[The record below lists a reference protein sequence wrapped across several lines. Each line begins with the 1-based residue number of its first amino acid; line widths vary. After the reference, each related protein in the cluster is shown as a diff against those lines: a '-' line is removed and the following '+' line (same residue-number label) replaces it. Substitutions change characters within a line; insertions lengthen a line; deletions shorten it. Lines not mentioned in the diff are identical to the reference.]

1 MVLSDI
7 SIRNPVF
14 AWMLMAGLI
23 LFGFICFTRMG
34 LSQMPD
40 VDFPVVNVSITLPN
54 AAPEVVESDV
64 ADPVESAVLGVEGVQ
79 DVQTTCT
86 QGQASISV
94 FLDLSRNVDSA
105 VQDVQTLVFQAEKQL
120 PTNVFPPVIKKFN
133 PNSSPIIWF
142 AVTADSPHTIRD
154 LMLYTRDHIQ
164 DKFTSLE
171 GVSTVN
177 LGGFMNREIN
187 VWVDNHKLNARQLT
201 SLDILN
207 TIQHQHQET
216 PAGYLET
223 PDVQY
228 DIRMMGEAY
237 TVPDFAN
244 LPILARGGTPN
255 YALTR
260 LRDVASIEDGIV
272 TPMTRISRFNGTT
285 CVGLGVVMQDGY
297 NAVDVGDAAKK
308 RMTEVVKQLP
318 QGYHMAVNFDTTTF
332 VRDNV
337 HELELTIML
346 AAILTSLVCFVFL
359 GSWSSTLNVFLAIP
373 TSLFGTFIITYFFGF
388 TLNTF
393 TLMALSLSIG
403 VVVDDAIMVLENI
416 VRHQEKGEDMVEAA
430 LTGAREITF
439 AAMATSI
446 AIVAIFLPIA
456 FMTGIIG
463 KFFFQFGITISGAV
477 LISLLE
483 AITLT
488 PMRCAEFVHKA
499 DEHSPFN
506 HFVNTKFNGLIQWY
520 EKILNWSL
528 YWKTNL
534 LFSDFKAGKSS
545 TTSDFFSRIS
555 FIYRRAFS
563 KIFFIDSKTLIS
575 EVGIEL
581 KESKYSAAPFF
592 YFILGII
599 SLFLLHLWNSSI
611 GHIIFIG
618 DAIFFLIVI
627 LAYLWEKR
635 HFIYSH
641 LFYDRKWIVL
651 LFAIFVFLSSIGTFP
666 LIKKEFVPSTDMG
679 VFIINLKFPVQYSLD
694 HTDGL
699 VKQCE
704 DALKTRG
711 EVKNL
716 YVAVGGFGGS
726 SPNSGVIFITMKNP
740 GDRPVVRPSEKAKP
754 NGPWAWLTAIYEHIV
769 PQRLTQ
775 AEFASF
781 CRTTLSK
788 ISPDLRV
795 SIQDLSMRGWSTGK
809 GYAAE
814 LLVTG
819 PDWDVLTDAVQ
830 KIREKM
836 KTDAKLA
843 DTDDNFLDG
852 QPEIRVIP
860 DRVKAALM
868 GVNMDDL
875 GNVIAATIGGYQF
888 QGIYFHEGGH
898 DNPIAVRVPVDERK
912 GPDAIKSIYV
922 RNNRG
927 EVLPISSVASLK
939 VVPAL
944 QQITRDNRQRAVF
957 FYANPAPGVSQQECL
972 TEALSICKS
981 VLPDGYSVQL
991 TGSSQANANSFQQLG
1006 LVMLLGIAVA
1016 YMVLGSQF
1024 NSFIHPVTILLA
1036 LPFSVTGAL
1045 FSLLATGQALSIY
1058 SAIGIILLMGLVKK
1072 NSIMLV
1078 DFTNQRRAEGMDVHD
1093 ALLNACPMRLRAILM
1108 TSFATIAGAIP
1119 AALALGPGAELRQ
1132 PMSIAIIGGILF
1144 STVLTLVVVPCAY
1157 SLMSTLEVHKA
1168 HHVTGYEQYKK
1179 AAKTKSSKKSKTRK

>member
-86 QGQASISV
+86 QGQASTSV

-120 PTNVFPPVIKKFN
+120 PTNIFPPIIKKFN

-177 LGGFMNREIN
+177 LGGFMNREVN
-187 VWVDNHKLNARQLT
+187 VWVDNRKLNARQLT
-201 SLDILN
+201 ALDILN

-216 PAGYLET
+216 PAGYMET

-244 LPILARGGTPN
+244 LPILARGGSPN
-255 YALTR
+255 YTLTR
-260 LRDVASIEDGIV
+260 LRDVSSIEDGIV
-272 TPMTRISRFNGTT
+272 TPLTRLSRFNGTT
-285 CVGLGVVMQDGY
+285 CVGLGIVMQDGY

-308 RMTEVVKQLP
+308 RMAEVSKQLP
-318 QGYHMAVNFDTTTF
+318 QGYHIYVNFDTTTF
-332 VRDNV
+332 IRDNV

-346 AAILTSLVCFVFL
+346 AAILTSLVCYVFL
-359 GSWSSTLNVFLAIP
+359 GSWSSTMNVFLAIP
-373 TSLFGTFIITYFFGF
+373 TSLFGTFIVTYFFNF

-506 HFVNTKFNGLIQWY
+506 HYVNTRFNRLIEWY
-520 EKILNWSL
+520 KDVLNWAL
-528 YWKTNL
+528 QHRWK
-534 LFSDFKAGKSS
+534 
-545 TTSDFFSRIS
+545 I
-555 FIYRRAFS
+555 
-563 KIFFIDSKTLIS
+563 
-575 EVGIEL
+575 V
-581 KESKYSAAPFF
+581 
-592 YFILGII
+592 II
-599 SLFLLHLWNSSI
+599 SLSVFALS
-611 GHIIFIG
+611 
-618 DAIFFLIVI
+618 
-627 LAYLWEKR
+627 
-635 HFIYSH
+635 
-641 LFYDRKWIVL
+641 LFSAK
-651 LFAIFVFLSSIGTFP
+651 FV
-666 LIKKEFVPSTDMG
+666 KKEFVPSTDMS

-704 DALKTRG
+704 AALKNRG

-726 SPNSGVIFITMKNP
+726 SPNSGVIFITMKEP
-740 GDRPVVRPSEKAKP
+740 GDRPTVTASEKAKAT
-754 NGPWAWLTAIYEHIV
+754 GPWAWATNILRHIL

-775 AEFASF
+775 AEFASY

-788 ISPDLRV
+788 VSPDLRV

-830 KIREKM
+830 KIRAKM
-836 KTDAKLA
+836 KSDAKLA

-912 GPDAIKSIYV
+912 GPEAINSINV

-927 EVLPISSVASLK
+927 EVLPISDVASLK

-957 FYANPAPGVSQQECL
+957 FYANPAPGTSQQECL
-972 TEALSICKS
+972 DEAVNICKS

-1006 LVMLLGIAVA
+1006 LVMILGIAVA

-1045 FSLLATGQALSIY
+1045 LSLLGTGQALSIY

-1093 ALLNACPMRLRAILM
+1093 ALLNACPMRLRPILM

-1119 AALALGPGAELRQ
+1119 AAMALGPGAELRQ

-1168 HHVTGYEQYKK
+1168 HHVTGYEKYKTDAK
-1179 AAKTKSSKKSKTRK
+1179 AKSSKKGKKKK